1 MTDLEKLISEF
12 AAEFESGADPDPGKF
27 LARVKGDQRADLASR
42 LDAYLA
48 DSPPSEWDPGT
59 YERSPAKLAVDRV
72 FESLEGVSGTW
83 PELLPHLRHRAELKR
98 RVLVERLAVAL
109 GFPDQTERVKRYYH
123 GMEHGSVRATT
134 VSGRVLEALAEI
146 VGTSAEALRSAG
158 ARADEGVGADSAATF
173 ARTAIQDER
182 YMRPDEPADAD
193 APRSASA
200 FAGGSGGGERRRDEL
215 DELFLGPADP
225 LD

>member
-1 MTDLEKLISEF
+1 M
-12 AAEFESGADPDPGKF
+12 
-27 LARVKGDQRADLASR
+27 
-42 LDAYLA
+42 
-48 DSPPSEWDPGT
+48 
-59 YERSPAKLAVDRV
+59 
-72 FESLEGVSGTW
+72 
-83 PELLPHLRHRAELKR
+83 
-98 RVLVERLAVAL
+98 
-109 GFPDQTERVKRYYH
+109 
-123 GMEHGSVRATT
+123 RATT

-200 FAGGSGGGERRRDEL
+200 LAGGSGGGERRRDEL